1 MKTKQETFAQIMA
14 RFNYRYDTRTVFND
28 FLTMTLCSF
37 SQNPATGKSHDED
50 LYLETIGKYKND
62 DLRFE
67 FPKLLARLTI
77 EMEERIDSGMGTD
90 VLGDFY
96 EQNLSRKGSGQFFT
110 PWPICMFMAQATADS
125 LEKISID
132 RSIRILDPS
141 CGSGR
146 MLLAGNKI
154 SGPMHEYY
162 GIDIDETCAKMTA
175 LNLFLNGMF
184 HSEVMCADALVP
196 GDFRFSYRTSFLPF
210 GVFRITEKEQS
221 PLWHLLKNSWPEKE
235 VKEKQP
241 PPEFSEQKYDNGS
254 QLTIF

>member
-1 MKTKQETFAQIMA
+1 MKTKTETFAQVMK
-14 RFNYRYDTRTVFND
+14 RFEYRYDTRTVFND

-50 LYLETIGKYKND
+50 LYLETIAKYKND

-77 EMEERIDSGMGTD
+77 EMEERIDSSMGTD

-96 EQNLSRKGSGQFFT
+96 EQNLSRKGSGQFFS
-110 PWPICMFMAQATADS
+110 PWPICMFMAKCTEES
-125 LEKISID
+125 LDETQRD
-132 RSIRILDPS
+132 RPLRILDPA

-146 MLLAGNKI
+146 MLLAGNKVN
-154 SGPMHEYY
+154 GPTHEYY
-162 GIDIDETCAKMTA
+162 GVDIDETCVKMTA
-175 LNLFLNGMF
+175 LNLFLNGLF

-196 GDFRFSYRTSFLPF
+196 GDFRVSYRTSFLPF
-210 GVFRITEKEQS
+210 GIFRIQDKEQS
-221 PLWHLLKNSWPEKE
+221 MLWHILQNSWPEKK
-235 VKEKQP
+235 VKEQKE
-241 PPEFSEQKYDNGS
+241 PPEFSETKVVAGN